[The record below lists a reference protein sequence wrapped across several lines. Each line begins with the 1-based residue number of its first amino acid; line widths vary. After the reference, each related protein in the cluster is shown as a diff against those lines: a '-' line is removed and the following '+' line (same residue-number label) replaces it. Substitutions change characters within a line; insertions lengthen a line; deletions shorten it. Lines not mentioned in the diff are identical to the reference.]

1 VKPTQSG
8 VSEQDIIDIVTV
20 FEKYVAG
27 KDRRSFISDL
37 EAYGSFKSAIQSTK
51 AEPTRHPIIENK
63 HHLTGYA

>member
-37 EAYGSFKSAIQSTK
+37 EVYGSFKSAIQSTK
-51 AEPTRHPIIENK
+51 AEPSRPPICEK
-63 HHLTGYA
+63 VGRLTGYA